1 MVIRCGISIVC
12 NICEE
17 LPVKN
22 LIRNEIRLREN
33 RPSTACRYMI
43 LTYLLILMKSLYVLN
58 YIKFVTLTE
67 QPAEKK
73 SFKEQYIAFLITFGI
88 IGLAIAFVIGQ
99 AVSKVVNSFVKDII
113 NPTIGLFLPGSLNN
127 MSATVMGIYGVPSEF
142 KYGDLISNIIEFI
155 IIALLVFLAYKIL
168 SKYILLEDKTKPE
181 EKK

>member
-1 MVIRCGISIVC
+1 
-12 NICEE
+12 
-17 LPVKN
+17 
-22 LIRNEIRLREN
+22 
-33 RPSTACRYMI
+33 
-43 LTYLLILMKSLYVLN
+43 MKSLYVLN
-58 YIKFVTLTE
+58 YIKFVTLAE

-113 NPTIGLFLPGSLNN
+113 DPTIGLFLPASLNN
-127 MSATVMGIYGVPSEF
+127 MSATVIGIYGAPSEF

-155 IIALLVFLAYKIL
+155 IIALLVFLAYKML
-168 SKYILLEDKTKPE
+168 SKYKLLEDKTKPE

>member
-1 MVIRCGISIVC
+1 
-12 NICEE
+12 
-17 LPVKN
+17 
-22 LIRNEIRLREN
+22 
-33 RPSTACRYMI
+33 MI
-43 LTYLLILMKSLYVLN
+43 TYLLILMKSLYVLN
-58 YIKFVTLTE
+58 YIKFVTLAE

-113 NPTIGLFLPGSLNN
+113 DPTIGLFLPGSLNN

-181 EKK
+181 EK